1 VKYTVDGVLVPTK
14 QCPKEL
20 LQDIMIY
27 FQDRNEDEFYQ
38 EDAKTAKMIK
48 EISFD
53 SIGLDLAP
61 NVLSND
67 LSNDLSNTLSGSPDL
82 VYSRT
87 DSPIIMTGS
96 PLSIEIPVETTTHDK
111 EEAFVCPP
119 CPRGNKKSLL
129 ELHRAS
135 MDNNDNDSDNDL
147 IDIDDVTPPML
158 PWAWFAVWDKFI
170 GNR

>member
-1 VKYTVDGVLVPTK
+1 
-14 QCPKEL
+14 
-20 LQDIMIY
+20 
-27 FQDRNEDEFYQ
+27 
-38 EDAKTAKMIK
+38 MIK

-61 NVLSND
+61 NV

-96 PLSIEIPVETTTHDK
+96 PLSIEIPVETTTRG
-111 EEAFVCPP
+111 EEELVCPP

-135 MDNNDNDSDNDL
+135 MDNDDGDSDNDL
-147 IDIDDVTPPML
+147 IDIDDVTPPMS
-158 PWAWFAVWDKFI
+158 PWAWVGVWDKFI